1 MNYNVKGTNVT
12 LTAEI
17 HDYLSKKLSSLD
29 KMTESHPDARVDVE
43 LQYLP
48 DEAKMYRTELMLHDG
63 SVWRVEASGPTLHE
77 SIDTSTAELFHEL
90 SRTKKKKQHMF
101 RHSAVKVKEFLRGW
115 RKSV

>member
-63 SVWRVEASGPTLHE
+63 SGPTLHE